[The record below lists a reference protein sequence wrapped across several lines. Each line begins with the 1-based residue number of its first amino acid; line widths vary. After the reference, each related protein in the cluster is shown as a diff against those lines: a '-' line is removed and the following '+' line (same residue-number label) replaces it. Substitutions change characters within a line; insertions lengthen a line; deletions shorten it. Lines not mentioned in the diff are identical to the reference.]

1 MKKIPAIFFM
11 IFLAFGILLPAY
23 AAPSGGDLK
32 ELKKQLE
39 DSDKHYVE
47 YVRLSNAALSSK
59 PGKAGELRSK
69 AGVIYNQLKAA
80 RENAV
85 RLASRVYG
93 INITELGEFPVILKY
108 PGAIGG
114 MLGARGSFLSESAF
128 KNPGWLGASI
138 LQLVVFSKMRKTG
151 SFPDDP
157 QQSHL
162 DSIAA
167 LDAALEKAG
176 NFSLTAHEKNILQ
189 NTRQWHFE
197 KLAFKYRRQVTGN
210 KNYRVSEATGDLE
223 TLTLPDAL
231 YGGLVSMQVT
241 EGGKGSGDIF
251 KLKLRRLTG
260 RALNIDIPYGTVF
273 FPPDPA
279 EQPRT
284 VIAPLSV
291 SLKMNSEQEVDVE
304 GVCLEP
310 EKKIPEKGSVAAG
323 YEVWDI
329 NKMNENSADPVFNKM
344 LDNFDPGKFNEY
356 LQAVKIIEKGKSM
369 EKAGQFKGFLGKE
382 HALIIIQ
389 WAVWA
394 AATKNDKTPMTK
406 NTLLKEISQQYKAA
420 GRDIPPG
427 DISKLTDEI
436 WGEVSGLLKESDES
450 DTGSELI
457 DILKQK
463 TEPEKK

>member
-1 MKKIPAIFFM
+1 MRKIPTIFFV

-23 AAPSGGDLK
+23 ADPGGGDLK

-39 DSDKHYVE
+39 DGNRYYNE
-47 YVRLSNAALSSK
+47 YINAALSSK
-59 PGKAGELRSK
+59 PELRSK
-69 AGVIYNQLKAA
+69 AGVIYNQLKTA

-93 INITELGEFPVILKY
+93 INITEIGEFPVILKY

-114 MLGARGSFLSESAF
+114 MLGSRGTFLSESAF

-138 LQLVVFSKMRKTG
+138 LQLVVLSKMKKTD
-151 SFPDDP
+151 SFPDDS

-162 DSIAA
+162 DAIAA
-167 LDAALEKAG
+167 FDAVLAKAG
-176 NFSLTAHEKNILQ
+176 NFSLTIQEKNILQ

-210 KNYRVSEATGDLE
+210 KNYRVSESSGDLE

-279 EQPRT
+279 DQPRT
-284 VIAPLSV
+284 VIVPLSI

-310 EKKIPEKGSVAAG
+310 EKKIPEKGSIATG

-329 NKMNENSADPVFNKM
+329 NKMNENSADPVFKKM
-344 LDNFDPGKFNEY
+344 LDNFDSSKFNEY

-369 EKAGQFKGFLGKE
+369 EKAGQFKGFLGKNHE
-382 HALIIIQ
+382 LIIIQ

-406 NTLLKEISQQYKAA
+406 NTLQKEISQQYKAA

-450 DTGSELI
+450 DAGSELI